1 MNKTLI
7 ALALLASTT
16 TAFAG
21 PAADEAKTHFAAI
34 AAGDTAILSRQYD
47 ANAQLQW
54 IGGPLDG
61 LYSGT
66 DKISEVWGKFT
77 KSQGTLKLTVDSV
90 EEAVNPRGATVTAN
104 VQFEGKAPIKVRY
117 VLTFRDGKVVNEV
130 WQIAPGLK
138 VAAGY

>member
-7 ALALLASTT
+7 ALALFASTT

-34 AAGDTAILSRQYD
+34 AAGDTATLSRQYD

-61 LYSGT
+61 LYSCSAATHPAG
-66 DKISEVWGKFT
+66 
-77 KSQGTLKLTVDSV
+77 SV
-90 EEAVNPRGATVTAN
+90 IGS
-104 VQFEGKAPIKVRY
+104 
-117 VLTFRDGKVVNEV
+117 
-130 WQIAPGLK
+130 
-138 VAAGY
+138 AGYICANRVLKDLGKPASSKV

>member
-1 MNKTLI
+1 MKKTLI
-7 ALALLASTT
+7 ALALFASTT

-21 PAADEAKTHFAAI
+21 PAADDAKTHFAAI
-34 AAGDTAILSRQYD
+34 ASGDTATLARQYD

-61 LYSGT
+61 LYSGA
-66 DKISEVWGKFT
+66 DKIGEVWSKFT

-90 EEAVNPRGATVTAN
+90 EEAVNPKGATVTAN
-104 VQFEGKAPIKVRY
+104 VQFDGKTPIRVRH

-138 VAAGY
+138 VAVGY